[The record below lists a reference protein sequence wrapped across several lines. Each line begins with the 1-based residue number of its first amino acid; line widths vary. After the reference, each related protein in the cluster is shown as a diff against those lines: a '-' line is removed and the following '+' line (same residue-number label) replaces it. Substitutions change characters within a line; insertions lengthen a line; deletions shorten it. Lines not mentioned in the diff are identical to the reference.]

1 MHTHRRAEIF
11 RTFALALTLPF
22 MASAQAQNVP
32 SVLNAQDQDVF
43 KLTAGYSLQTDSN
56 LFRLPAGVDPTA
68 LIGRSSAAEQIGV
81 TSLGLKLNK
90 PYSLQRFELNV
101 GIEDYS
107 YQNFN
112 YLSFTAVNAG
122 AAWRWSLT
130 PRLRGNLTYDRRE
143 TPNSYLDYQ
152 GFRQRNQNTD
162 TQTRFDAGYDID
174 GAWRVLA
181 GVTRADQVNLLP
193 VVALG
198 DTSTAS
204 ADVGLQYVFG
214 SGSTLTYA
222 LKSADGKFLNRPLQ
236 QDLLLDES
244 YRQLDHDVRLS
255 WVINGKSTVDV
266 SAAYI
271 TRTHPHFAQRDYS
284 GFNTGVNVNWGLTGK
299 STLGASWVRELA
311 SYQTEDANYSQTDRL
326 SLAPVWQ
333 LSTKVALRARYE
345 LATRSFLG
353 SPSGLPASA
362 RSDTTH
368 DASLSLDWQP
378 YERVSLGASFLNS
391 RRESN
396 LPGLDYN
403 SNIASVFAKFSY

>member
-1 MHTHRRAEIF
+1 MQTYRRTELF
-11 RTFALALTLPF
+11 KTFALGLALPF
-22 MASAQAQNVP
+22 VASVQAQTALNAP
-32 SVLNAQDQDVF
+32 NAQDQDVF

-56 LFRLPAGVDPTA
+56 LFRLPAGVDPTP
-68 LIGRSSAAEQIGV
+68 LIGRSSTAEQIGV
-81 TSLGLKLNK
+81 TSLGFKLNK
-90 PYSLQRFELNV
+90 PYSLQRFELSV
-101 GIEDYS
+101 GLEDYS

-130 PRLRGNLTYDRRE
+130 PSLRGNLTFDRKE

-181 GVTRADQVNLLP
+181 GMTRADQVNLLP

-204 ADVGLQYVFG
+204 ADIGLQYRFG

-236 QDLLLDES
+236 PELLLDDA
-244 YRQLDHDVRLS
+244 YRQLDHEVRLS
-255 WVINGKSTVDV
+255 WVINGKSTADV

-271 TRTHPHFAQRDYS
+271 ARAHPNFAQRDY
-284 GFNTGVNVNWGLTGK
+284 NGVNAGININWGLTGRRIAFRWRPSGNSAPK
-299 STLGASWVRELA
+299 WPFACATSWPPA
-311 SYQTEDANYSQTDRL
+311 
-326 SLAPVWQ
+326 
-333 LSTKVALRARYE
+333 ALRARPWVLPYRGA
-345 LATRSFLG
+345 ATPHAMPAYRWTG
-353 SPSGLPASA
+353 SLMSA
-362 RSDTTH
+362 
-368 DASLSLDWQP
+368 
-378 YERVSLGASFLNS
+378 
-391 RRESN
+391 
-396 LPGLDYN
+396 
-403 SNIASVFAKFSY
+403 